1 MSMSDTLSDM
11 VARIN
16 NGQTAK
22 LNTVNVI
29 YSKLNLA
36 VLNILK
42 KEGFVADYNVVKIES
57 SSFNSISVDLK
68 YDLGSPVI
76 KQFKRVSKPGRRI
89 YCKADKIPKYYNGL
103 GISILSTP
111 KGVLCNDEAGH
122 QNVGGE
128 ILCTVF

>member
-42 KEGFVADYNVVKIES
+42 KEGFVADYNVVKIEK
-57 SSFNSISVDLK
+57 V
-68 YDLGSPVI
+68 
-76 KQFKRVSKPGRRI
+76 
-89 YCKADKIPKYYNGL
+89 
-103 GISILSTP
+103 
-111 KGVLCNDEAGH
+111 VLLT
-122 QNVGGE
+122 QYLL
-128 ILCTVF
+128 I

>member
-22 LNTVNVI
+22 LNCVKVI

-36 VLNILK
+36 VLDILK
-42 KEGFVADYNVVKIES
+42 NEGFINDYAVKKNLDT
-57 SSFNSISVDLK
+57 SFSEIFVNLK
-68 YDLGSPVI
+68 YDLSSPVI
-76 KQFKRVSKPGRRI
+76 KEFKRVSKPGRRV
-89 YCKADKIPKYYNGL
+89 YCKSAKIPRYYNGL
-103 GISILSTP
+103 GISILSTS
-111 KGVLCNDEAGH
+111 KGVLCNDEATH
-122 QNVGGE
+122 QNLGGE

>member
-1 MSMSDTLSDM
+1 MSDTLSDM

-22 LNTVNVI
+22 LFSVKVI
-29 YSKLNLA
+29 YSKLNMA

-42 KEGFVADYNVVKIES
+42 QEGFVAEYVIVKDEDVSHNHLVVT
-57 SSFNSISVDLK
+57 LK

-76 KQFKRVSKPGRRI
+76 KNFKRVSKPGRRV
-89 YCKADKIPKYYNGL
+89 YCKSDKIPKFYNGL

-111 KGVLCNDEAGH
+111 QGVVCNTEASEKK
-122 QNVGGE
+122 VGGE
-128 ILCTVF
+128 LLCTVF

>member
-1 MSMSDTLSDM
+1 MSDTLSDM

-22 LNTVNVI
+22 LYSVKII

-42 KEGFVADYNVVKIES
+42 KEGFIDSFTVEKDKLVSYNHIEVV
-57 SSFNSISVDLK
+57 LK
-68 YDLGSPVI
+68 YDFGSPVI
-76 KQFKRVSKPGRRI
+76 KQFKRVSKPGRRV
-89 YCKADKIPKYYNGL
+89 YCKSDKIPKFYNGL

-111 KGVLCNDEAGH
+111 KGVLCNNEAG
-122 QNVGGE
+122 QNKVGGE